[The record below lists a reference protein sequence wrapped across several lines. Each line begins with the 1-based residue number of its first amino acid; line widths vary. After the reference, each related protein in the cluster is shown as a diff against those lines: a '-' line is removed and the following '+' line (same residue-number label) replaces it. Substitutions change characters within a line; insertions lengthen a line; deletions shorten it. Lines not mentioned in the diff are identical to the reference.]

1 MKPEEAR
8 VFLSDMVFIES
19 KTVLSYIKK
28 EALQTAISALEK
40 QIPMKPGA
48 KEFAG
53 EQIFGNPAYVIPCGN
68 CGEYLNRLHYYCPWC
83 GQKIDYGD
91 DENDE

>member
-1 MKPEEAR
+1 MTNEEAIKYIIR
-8 VFLSDMVFIES
+8 HCNPDYPKG
-19 KTVLSYIKK
+19 KTEWETAINM
-28 EALQTAISALEK
+28 AISALEK

-83 GQKIDYGD
+83 GQKILWS
-91 DENDE
+91 DEG

>member
-1 MKPEEAR
+1 MTAEEAIKYIIR
-8 VFLSDMVFIES
+8 HCNPDYPKG
-19 KTVLSYIKK
+19 KTEWETAINM
-28 EALQTAISALEK
+28 AISALEK
-40 QIPMKPGA
+40 QIPMKPKQKKRA
-48 KEFAG
+48 E
-53 EQIFGNPAYVIPCGN
+53 EQPLKGHVVCVIPCGN